1 MKKKIKINT
10 AVSKL
15 AVIYAS
21 SLGRL
26 LVYTSS
32 RLKFQVQILDSMLP
46 NSPCIMAKVLPV
58 VGKKTVFKPKMH
70 FYCKISH
77 FQVTTSL
84 CFKARLSAKPLTRKW
99 FFPYAKKTCFHK
111 KCFTPCLLESE
122 RFWNSE
128 MANSD
133 YLLDVC
139 SCVAGP

>member
-1 MKKKIKINT
+1 MIRNMKKKIKINT

-58 VGKKTVFKPKMH
+58 VKKKTILKRKMH
-70 FYCKISH
+70 F
-77 FQVTTSL
+77 
-84 CFKARLSAKPLTRKW
+84 
-99 FFPYAKKTCFHK
+99 
-111 KCFTPCLLESE
+111 LL
-122 RFWNSE
+122 
-128 MANSD
+128 
-133 YLLDVC
+133 
-139 SCVAGP
+139 